1 MHAHM
6 YTHICKI
13 SVFELHDTLLG
24 EDFWPDLLHWG
35 LPWQRSWRCQA
46 AKTRQT
52 GTADRWGT
60 CTCICLSSQQNSC
73 MNFDI
78 HLHVN
83 MVSQNVVCFSGSLWN
98 VWILEYDKTKVLC
111 LHVLS
116 SMIYVFI
123 LHVYCTCTGTWK
135 RKIIVKWNLPFLALR
150 YHNA

>member
-1 MHAHM
+1 MPVHNCCMKKNYLFDWSIFSLKSEMHAHM
-6 YTHICKI
+6 YTHIRKI

-83 MVSQNVVCFSGSLWN
+83 MVSQNVVCFSGSPHKCTFGNPSLECLN
-98 VWILEYDKTKVLC
+98 FRVW
-111 LHVLS
+111 
-116 SMIYVFI
+116 
-123 LHVYCTCTGTWK
+123 
-135 RKIIVKWNLPFLALR
+135 
-150 YHNA
+150 